1 MYLKNKLGTKLRK
14 KPIFVNCLKKF
25 KMKHLYLTLILLFG
39 SMISLISSPVNPSIA
54 QLAAT
59 KFAEQRFSMEHMEF
73 NLTQVRSGFD
83 DSFYIYN
90 IGDHGFV
97 IIAADDAFR
106 PVIGYSNESVFQG
119 SNIPPTL
126 EDYLDGIAEHIR
138 DLRRRGNAQATPL
151 IAAEWESLLQY
162 GRLISRNGGRGVD
175 FLCQTKWDQSHPYNY
190 CCPDD
195 PNGSGGHAIVGCL
208 ATAMSQL
215 MRFWAYP
222 IQGIGSHCYNHEDY
236 GEICA
241 DFGNTTY
248 DWDNMPNV
256 LNNNSSEAE
265 KIATG
270 TLCFHCGVTID
281 MGYGPDGSGGASGP
295 IPGAMH
301 NYFNYTDQIQFLKRN
316 DYDLETWK
324 TMVKE
329 QFDMGWPMYYGGC
342 QDGGCHAFICD
353 GYDDFDLFHFNLGWG
368 GGSNGWYII
377 DEAPYT
383 HPADAMFNFVPAEVY
398 GLTPMAPT
406 NFTAEAVSD
415 VELKTQIHWT
425 NPTTTQDGTPLGT
438 LDEVVLLRD
447 NKVIMTLTNVA
458 PGETMEVFDEN
469 LPFFDNY
476 QYSIYVVDNGRHGR
490 HAYVKDVVVG
500 PTCPW
505 TILMSSTDFEGWR
518 GGSITVYGVNGREI
532 AQCTLTNST
541 TSMLQ
546 PSLPIGNISFG
557 WNAPEEPVSTMAFV
571 IKDAEGNT
579 VYTFTGSADELPS
592 GVFFTT
598 NNSCGESLQGEAPTH
613 LVATN
618 EDDNVRLTWDA
629 VSDPGYG
636 YHLYRDGL
644 LLRLIPSGA
653 AFLDEEPAIGGHC
666 YQVTA
671 LYHGGENGLFSNVT
685 CTTVGP
691 CYPPKNLDYVITPD
705 LKIELHWEA
714 PSPDDGLSLYII
726 YRKRGSDGIYQE
738 FKTLDASTLKY
749 KDIRLYEEDDYYYR
763 VYAYYEQLDCMSAPA
778 NRKYHPDEFELH
790 AYYSPTGLSEAE
802 SHVKVYPNPTTGQV
816 TILDDDLNAV
826 EVYNLWGQVV
836 LSQQESGVSVT
847 LDLSQLPSGLYVIRA
862 IETDGT
868 CILRQ
873 VTKQ

>member
-1 MYLKNKLGTKLRK
+1 
-14 KPIFVNCLKKF
+14 
-25 KMKHLYLTLILLFG
+25 MKHICLTLLLLLG
-39 SMISLISSPVNPSIA
+39 SITSLISSPVDPSTA

-59 KFAEQRFSMEHMEF
+59 KFAEQRFSMERQEIS
-73 NLTQVRSGFD
+73 LTQVRTGFD

-90 IGDHGFV
+90 IGDRGFV
-97 IIAADDAFR
+97 IIAADDACR
-106 PVIGYSNESVFQG
+106 PVIGYSNESVFNG
-119 SNIPPTL
+119 SNIPPAL
-126 EDYLDGIAEHIR
+126 EDYLDGIAQSIR
-138 DLRRRGNAQATPL
+138 DRRRKGNAQATPL

-175 FLCQTKWDQSHPYNY
+175 YLCKTKWDQSYPYNY

-222 IQGIGSHCYNHEDY
+222 AQGIGSHCYDHEDY

-256 LNNNSSEAE
+256 LRNTSSEAE

-301 NYFNYTDQIQFLKRN
+301 TYFNYTDHIQALRRN
-316 DYDLETWK
+316 DFDLETWK

-342 QDGGCHAFICD
+342 EDGGCHAFVCD
-353 GYDDFDLFHFNLGWG
+353 GYDDYDLFHFNLGWG
-368 GGSNGWYII
+368 GGSDGWYII

-383 HPADAMFNFVPAEVY
+383 DPADAMFNFVPAEVY
-398 GLTPMAPT
+398 DLTPMAPS

-415 VELKTQIHWT
+415 TELKTQIRWT

-447 NKVIMTLTNVA
+447 NKVIMTLTDAA
-458 PGETMEVFDEN
+458 PGETIEVFDED

-476 QYSIYVVDNGRHGR
+476 SYSVYVIDNGRHGR
-490 HAYVKDVVVG
+490 HANVKDVTVG
-500 PTCPW
+500 PSCPW
-505 TILMSSTDFEGWR
+505 TILMTSTSNEGWQ
-518 GGSITVYGVNGREI
+518 GGSISAYGVNGRVI
-532 AQCTLTNST
+532 AQCTM
-541 TSMLQ
+541 TSSAPSSLQ
-546 PSLPIGNISFG
+546 PAMPLGNISFG
-557 WNAPEEPVSTMAFV
+557 WNAPETPVSSMAFV
-571 IKDAEGNT
+571 IKDADGNT
-579 VYTFTGSADELPS
+579 VYTFSGASDELPS
-592 GVFFTT
+592 GIFFTT
-598 NNSCGESLQGEAPTH
+598 NNSCGESISDEVPTN
-613 LVATN
+613 LLATT
-618 EDDNVRLTWDA
+618 EDDNVRLTWDG

-644 LLRLIPSGA
+644 LLRLVPTGTT
-653 AFLDEEPAIGGHC
+653 FLDEEAALGGHC
-666 YQVTA
+666 YRVTA
-671 LYHGGENGLFSNVT
+671 LYHGGENGMFSNES

-691 CYPPKNLDYVITPD
+691 CYPPKNLDYVILPD
-705 LKIELHWEA
+705 FKIELHWEA
-714 PSPDDGLSLYII
+714 PSPDDGLTLYII
-726 YRKRGSDGIYQE
+726 YRKRGMDGTYQE
-738 FKTLDASTLKY
+738 FKVLDASTLSY

-802 SHVKVYPNPTTGQV
+802 AQVKIYPNPTNGQV
-816 TILDDDLNAV
+816 TILDDDLYAV

-836 LSQQESGVSVT
+836 LSRQESGASTT
-847 LDLSQLPSGLYVIRA
+847 LDLNPLPSGMYVIRI
-862 IETDGT
+862 IENDGT
-868 CILRQ
+868 CILKQ